1 MNKKFNLDKKTQ
13 NMFDEVE
20 KMKLQQEAMEAL
32 EWIEYTLENI
42 KGDTFF
48 EANKNDCLSAI
59 AKAIKKLV

>member
-1 MNKKFNLDKKTQ
+1 MKKFNLDKETQ

-48 EANKNDCLSAI
+48 EANKKDCLSI
-59 AKAIKKLV
+59 ISKAIKKLV

>member
-1 MNKKFNLDKKTQ
+1 MNDILKEMEPLF
-13 NMFDEVE
+13 EVPA

-32 EWIEYTLENI
+32 EWIESTLENI

-48 EANKNDCLSAI
+48 EANKNDCLSVI

>member
-1 MNKKFNLDKKTQ
+1 MSKKFNLDKETQ

-20 KMKLQQEAMEAL
+20 KMKLQQEAMKAL
-32 EWIEYTLENI
+32 EWIESTLENI

-48 EANKNDCLSAI
+48 EGNKNDCLSVI

>member
-1 MNKKFNLDKKTQ
+1 MTAL
-13 NMFDEVE
+13 E

-48 EANKNDCLSAI
+48 EANKKDCILL
-59 AKAIKKLV
+59 KF

>member
-1 MNKKFNLDKKTQ
+1 MNKKFNLDKETQ
-13 NMFDEVE
+13 AMFDEVE

-48 EANKNDCLSAI
+48 EANKNDCLSVI